1 MKDFIPTFK
10 GQSRCS
16 RVGTRLMKTG
26 MIVCPQPLAAEV
38 GIQILKRGGNAVD
51 AAVAAALVQGVIDPT
66 NCGIGGFGQMNV
78 CMVGKGE
85 EKVIDFHAKAGARV
99 ERPIPQG
106 TCWSTRTMPRRYAGL
121 LPRDRKHSIWETS
134 RV

>member
-99 ERPIPQG
+99 ETDMWEELIIEQ
-106 TCWSTRTMPRRYAGL
+106 
-121 LPRDRKHSIWETS
+121 PRDRWGYVLKGD
-134 RV
+134 VN